1 MVDVAVNFTLE
12 NDEPVNAEFQVQPD
26 VTFTAD
32 IKTETG
38 TRKHNELLNRDLP
51 DQHPIDAITG
61 LRQVVD
67 KIPQIEQEVAGKQ
80 DQLNAQQLEAVNSG
94 ITSADVAQ
102 IGTSVQSISV
112 ENGLGVERTGQDV
125 TISNPSFVFEQ
136 AIPSDTWV
144 INHNLGKRPSITLV
158 DSSGREFETERDYVN
173 DNQVI
178 VRLLSA
184 TTGFA
189 YLN

>member
-1 MVDVAVNFTLE
+1 MTELQANFTLE
-12 NDEPVNAEFQVQPD
+12 PQQPINASFELGEQNTIDAELKLDVVNYD
-26 VTFTAD
+26 
-32 IKTETG
+32 
-38 TRKHNELLNRDLP
+38 HNVLLNRDLP

-61 LRQVVD
+61 LRQVVE

-158 DSSGREFETERDYVN
+158 DSSGREFETEREYVN